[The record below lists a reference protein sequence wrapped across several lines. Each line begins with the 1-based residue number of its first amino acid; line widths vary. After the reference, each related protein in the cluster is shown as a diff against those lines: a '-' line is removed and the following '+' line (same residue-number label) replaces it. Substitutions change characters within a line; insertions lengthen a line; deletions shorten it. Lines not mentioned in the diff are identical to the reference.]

1 MLGVVMTLRM
11 PAGLRRHLSTIDVF
25 TSWIAEEGGEV
36 NKGAAIHGFH
46 EDTSPLAGS
55 PAFNEFTKGCD
66 EEGLLAKV
74 SLCLPINDITSL
86 VDIRTFSGL
95 SENLTSV

>member
-1 MLGVVMTLRM
+1 MWIVLGVVMTLRM

-36 NKGAAIHGFH
+36 DEGAAIHGFH

-55 PAFNEFTKGCD
+55 PAFDEFTEGCM
-66 EEGLLAKV
+66 EEGLFAELRP
-74 SLCLPINDITSL
+74 PIHDITSV
-86 VDIRTFSGL
+86 VDVKSFSRA
-95 SENLTSV
+95 V